1 MAVVVL
7 GVNHRS
13 ARRDV
18 FERFAISGD
27 RLPALLR
34 DLHDCPGVEEA
45 AVLAT
50 CNRTE
55 IYLVASNK
63 EDAHNQV
70 VSKLSELSELA
81 PQEVEQHLLAYH
93 DDVAVRHLFAISSGL
108 DSAIVGEHEILGQVR
123 SAWDQARVAQTARTT
138 LNLLFRHAVQVGK
151 RARTETAISR
161 HVTSVSQAAVI
172 LASQVNQQP
181 AKPAAPLV
189 RSGLATLQG
198 KTALVVGAGSM
209 ARGVV
214 GLLADAGISELI
226 IANRTISNAEAILR
240 DVRDL
245 ADAQTRAVTLDALHH
260 HLGRADVV
268 FAATNTDSY
277 VVSRSMLTELDGTNP
292 DRSPQ
297 VIVDLGMPRNVEP
310 TVQEIAHVTLID
322 MEQITEFTQASV
334 QARHGEVTA
343 VQAIINDELTRF
355 ASLIAAEAASPMVRA
370 LRDHAEDI
378 RRSELQRFSSQ
389 LNSLTD
395 AQAAAVEEM
404 TRSIVAKLMHEPT
417 VQLKG
422 AMGAGGDADIEL
434 VMRRLLHIEA

>member
-34 DLHDCPGVEEA
+34 DLHESPGVEEA

-63 EDAHNQV
+63 EHAHNQV
-70 VSKLSELSELA
+70 VAQLSKLSGLA

-93 DDVAVRHLFAISSGL
+93 DDAAVRHLFAISSGL

-123 SAWDQARVAQTARTT
+123 SAWDQARDAQTSRTT

-172 LASQVNQQP
+172 LASQVIQRP
-181 AKPAAPLV
+181 TIPAAPLV
-189 RSGLATLQG
+189 RSGLATLQD
-198 KTALVVGAGSM
+198 KTALVIGAGSM
-209 ARGVV
+209 ARGIV

-226 IANRTISNAEAILR
+226 IANRTITNAEAILR

-245 ADAQTRAVTLDALHH
+245 ADAQARAVTLDELTD

-268 FAATNTDSY
+268 FTATNTDSY
-277 VVSRSMLTELDGTNP
+277 VVS
-292 DRSPQ
+292 DRMMTDTGASLGEPSPR
-297 VIVDLGMPRNVEP
+297 VIVDLGMPRNVAP
-310 TVQEIAHVTLID
+310 TVQQLPHVTLID

-343 VQAIINDELTRF
+343 VQAIINEELTRF
-355 ASLIAAEAASPMVRA
+355 ASLVAAEAATPMVRA
-370 LRDHAEDI
+370 LRDQAEDI
-378 RRSELQRFSSQ
+378 RQRELQRFSTQ
-389 LNSLTD
+389 LDTLTD

-404 TRSIVAKLMHEPT
+404 TRSMVAKLMHEPT

-422 AMGAGGDADIEL
+422 AMGAGEATDIEM